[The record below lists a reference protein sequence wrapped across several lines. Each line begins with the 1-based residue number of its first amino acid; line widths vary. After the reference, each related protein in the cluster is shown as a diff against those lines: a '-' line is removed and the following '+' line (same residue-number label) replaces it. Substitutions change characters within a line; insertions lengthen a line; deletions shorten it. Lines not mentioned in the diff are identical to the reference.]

1 MATTFSWIYL
11 GTWATDLDPTE
22 GNTVAENAA
31 SLVGTT
37 FGTVADPLLTHVTS
51 ATMIDNGGTAG
62 VLDQDNTVSND
73 QFTTN
78 IGTGTATYTFDSS
91 AIYNA
96 TITYVNGTTATVTA
110 VIAQDTA
117 GHLFLAPE
125 FTANPDTIAYEA
137 SAIRSITLNSVNGN
151 TFTGMTADRIVT
163 GFDDGIVEGTS
174 GNDLINGS
182 YIEPAANGS
191 DRVDNNDAV
200 LPGTS
205 GNDDY
210 IRAGAGN
217 DTVLA
222 GAGNDTIDGGT
233 GADSMNGGAG
243 DDTFLLSGTFG
254 NDTIIGGEAGETQG
268 DLVDSTAITA
278 NETLTFTANE
288 AGTLASGS
296 STATFSQI
304 ERFAL
309 GSGNDTV
316 NASATTAGVNVD
328 AGGGNDSM
336 LGGSGNDT
344 LAGGAGND
352 TIDGG
357 AGADSI
363 VAGDGDDTIKLTG
376 TFGNDTII
384 GGEAGETQGD
394 LVDSTA
400 ITANETLTFTAN
412 EAGTLASGS
421 STATFSQIERFALGS
436 GNDTVNAS
444 ATTAG
449 VNVDAGGG
457 NDSMLGGSGNDTLA
471 GGAGNDTID
480 GGAGADVLTGGA
492 GDDRFVLANGFG
504 NDTITGGETGE
515 TQGDTLDASGVTT
528 SGTLTYSGAEAGTLT
543 TSGSTASFSQIEAV
557 KLGSGNDTVNATA
570 AGSGVNVDTGA
581 GNDLILGSSGND
593 TIAGGSGMDT
603 ITGGAGNDVI
613 NLGAGDG
620 VADTLIMTDGSGADT
635 VSGFLGPIDNGDGTF
650 TGRDL
655 IDVSLLHDTNGNP
668 VKTWEVVVTDT
679 NGDGTGSAILTFP
692 NGETIT
698 LIGVPVGQVD
708 TGAELHAMGIPC
720 FTAGTLVATPLG
732 ERAVETLRPGD
743 QVMTRDHGPQTLRW
757 IGRRRVSAR
766 GHLAPV
772 LIPAGIFGNR
782 RPLRVSPQHRIL
794 ISGYETEMMFGCA
807 EVLVPAKSLIG
818 HADIRQEAGGSVD
831 YVHILFDRHE
841 IVLAEGAETE
851 SFYPGSEGLSAL
863 DAAARD
869 EIYAIFPELR
879 SLGATCAP
887 TSRRCL
893 TPREARKL
901 SLGWLEAPL
910 QRLA

>member
-243 DDTFLLSGTFG
+243 DDTFLLS
-254 NDTIIGGEAGETQG
+254 
-268 DLVDSTAITA
+268 
-278 NETLTFTANE
+278 
-288 AGTLASGS
+288 
-296 STATFSQI
+296 
-304 ERFAL
+304 
-309 GSGNDTV
+309 
-316 NASATTAGVNVD
+316 
-328 AGGGNDSM
+328 
-336 LGGSGNDT
+336 
-344 LAGGAGND
+344 
-352 TIDGG
+352 
-357 AGADSI
+357 
-363 VAGDGDDTIKLTG
+363 G